1 MMVGALAAT
10 IDIED
15 KDLALGME
23 ISLGF
28 PDKFVYHPITPE
40 MPTVMLCIYISRKQL
55 LVYITVILSFLYVAK
70 LNHFLYT
77 VVP

>member
-10 IDIED
+10 LDTED
-15 KDLALGME
+15 KDLTLGMQ

-28 PDKFVYHPITPE
+28 PDKFVYHPISPK

-55 LVYITVILSFLYVAK
+55 LV
-70 LNHFLYT
+70 
-77 VVP
+77 